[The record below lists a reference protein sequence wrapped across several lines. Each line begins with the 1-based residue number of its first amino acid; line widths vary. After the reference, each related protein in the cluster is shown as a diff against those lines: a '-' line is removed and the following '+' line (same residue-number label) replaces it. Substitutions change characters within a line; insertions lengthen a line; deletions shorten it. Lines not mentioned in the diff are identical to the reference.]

1 MENEEMSLDFMGY
14 KAMCHCRPMI
24 QRLHNLRDPRIVG
37 SEKHI
42 DSTRAHET
50 ILDCGTIEQCYE
62 KIFGEAVKKYNAKQK
77 RKDRRI
83 ENYLKTILNDKRQ
96 GKHKNIKAD
105 GSRKPA
111 YEMVI
116 QLGNRDNRPD
126 DELASEVLKDF
137 CSFLTEKYP
146 NIVPIGIYLHNDEF
160 SIDEETG
167 QKVYSPV
174 HVHTDYVYVAH
185 LGKSLKTGME
195 LQSSMSG
202 ALTEMGFVTAKGKGT
217 AQQQFE
223 ESVRHDLQ
231 DFAEQRGIKI
241 DRTPGEK
248 HSHQQKPVYQQM
260 KENQKKERKLLE
272 KEQQIEKD
280 SKDLNAD
287 IEFYNQNVLLL
298 NEEIRKNAEKKEKLD
313 SKEKVLKQQDEDL
326 LLLKSKLEKQ
336 EIDISHRETM
346 ANIKESNNEFQRE
359 RNIKK
364 EAELAER
371 EKLVKAGEAPLQ
383 EIQKQLD
390 EQEKRIIKKNAE
402 LEVKN
407 QALCKTQEQNLLAE
421 KELQIKQNDFDH
433 EKRLFEAS
441 SLKVKDYNQ
450 ICKEVENNNL
460 SIDAEV
466 SSFRNNRFDDF
477 TTRFNKFVSN
487 IKKIVTAI
495 TTELN
500 WYKAAFKN
508 FWSKHSKDFRQLADE
523 MDRNNC
529 DTFSVYNQKLHN
541 NQLDYQ
547 LEQKRQI
554 QQNHAVR
561 QKQIDNEWDFGR

>member
-1 MENEEMSLDFMGY
+1 MENNDMTLDFMGY

-24 QRLHNLRDPRIVG
+24 QRFHNLRDPRIV
-37 SEKHI
+37 SAEKHI
-42 DSTRAHET
+42 DPTRPHET

-62 KIFGEAVKKYNAKQK
+62 QIFGEAVKKYNAKQK
-77 RKDRRI
+77 RKDRQI
-83 ENYLKTILNDKRQ
+83 SNYLETILNDKRQ

-167 QKVYSPV
+167 KKVYSPV

-202 ALTEMGFVTAKGKGT
+202 ALAEMGFVTAKGKGT

-260 KENQKKERKLLE
+260 KENQKKEKNLLE
-272 KEQQIEKD
+272 KEQQIEKETKVL
-280 SKDLNAD
+280 SAD
-287 IEFYNQNVLLL
+287 IEFYNQNVLFL
-298 NEEIRKNAEKKEKLD
+298 NEEIRKNAVKKEELD
-313 SKEKVLKQQDEDL
+313 SKEKLLNQQDEEL
-326 LLLKSKLEKQ
+326 ILMKSKLEKQ
-336 EIDISHRETM
+336 EKDIRSRETM
-346 ANIKESNNEFQRE
+346 ADIKESNNDFQRE
-359 RNIKK
+359 NNTKK

-371 EKLVKAGEAPLQ
+371 EKQ
-383 EIQKQLD
+383 
-390 EQEKRIIKKNAE
+390 IIKENKE
-402 LEVKN
+402 LEEKN
-407 QALCKTQEQNLLAE
+407 QTIFKTQEQNLLKE
-421 KELQIKQNDFDH
+421 KELQIKQNDFERD
-433 EKRLFEAS
+433 KGLFETS
-441 SLKVKDYNQ
+441 RLKVKDYNQ

-460 SIDAEV
+460 CIDSEV
-466 SSFRNNRFDDF
+466 SSFRNNRFEDF
-477 TTRFNKFVSN
+477 STRFNKFVTN
-487 IKKIVTAI
+487 VKKIVTAI

-500 WYKAAFKN
+500 WYKAAFKI
-508 FWSKHSKDFRQLADE
+508 FWTKQSQDFRQIADE

-529 DTFSVYNQKLHN
+529 ETFSTYNQKLHN
-541 NQLDYQ
+541 GQLDYQ

-554 QQNHAVR
+554 EQKHSVR
-561 QKQIDNEWDFGR
+561 QKQIDHDWDLDR